1 MQSDRQ
7 EIVIPT
13 FAGHPAQGRKS
24 MELATDESFKALTVG
39 ELHIERAAVTL
50 DQAEGIELPLVA
62 LIVES
67 AEVALVNLEALARS
81 GLHPHEGAT
90 RVNRGSQLAD
100 VSPQEGNATFV
111 AKRS

>member
-1 MQSDRQ
+1 
-7 EIVIPT
+7 
-13 FAGHPAQGRKS
+13 

-67 AEVALVNLEALARS
+67 AEV
-81 GLHPHEGAT
+81 P
-90 RVNRGSQLAD
+90 
-100 VSPQEGNATFV
+100 
-111 AKRS
+111 